1 VILVVPAIPTGGS
14 KNNLLSIFPEYREQI
29 IDLAKNFRMSYIDL
43 TQVPMTSSDYQD
55 DGLHPSA
62 SGAVKIS
69 KFIIN
74 KLGL

>member
-1 VILVVPAIPTGGS
+1 
-14 KNNLLSIFPEYREQI
+14 
-29 IDLAKNFRMSYIDL
+29 MSYIDL